1 MQIFTIQENFEEVI
15 ADVAAGSVATEKFW
29 LAHRVSEK
37 LLYFSVEVRLDND
50 GLLQFIGTSEQPGV
64 SLQFSPTANRLYTVA
79 ITGPASCDSGPTIG
93 TGHITD
99 SDGSSTYPVD
109 NYTLRTP
116 IWKHS
121 FRFRVTLAELDTENR
136 VFLGTL
142 DGNIH
147 LYDTSCSR
155 LATIAAH
162 YSTITH
168 LQLFPSGK
176 ALLSAGA
183 DFLIHIWDLDRQ
195 VPSQAAQTFTK
206 HTKTVTDI
214 AFVGRGRNF
223 VSSSDD
229 GLAVLWECSSGNAVM
244 VFRRIRRPEDAAKCV
259 AVATCRTEP
268 VENQFRANMLF
279 ECLQIV
285 VFVGYELGL
294 VQQYSVAQ
302 NCATAVS
309 WQAPAPVLRVCAF
322 KQYVVVGCGDGLV
335 VVWDWV
341 GGSKYS
347 LALSAENGV
356 ENLKITAAS
365 DSELVLV
372 LSNGPES
379 LFSVQFDLNTHQ
391 FRITHLVGLSE
402 MFRVL
407 LVGRCVATADEAA
420 FF

>member
-15 ADVAAGSVATEKFW
+15 ADVGAGRVTTEKFW
-29 LAHRVSEK
+29 LAHRVSEQ

-79 ITGPASCDSGPTIG
+79 ITGPASY
-93 TGHITD
+93 
-99 SDGSSTYPVD
+99 GSPTYPVD

-116 IWKHS
+116 IWKHR

-136 VFLGTL
+136 VILGTL

-147 LYDTSCSR
+147 LYDTSGSR

-183 DFLIHIWDLDRQ
+183 DFRIHIWDLDRQ
-195 VPSQAAQTFTK
+195 VPSQAARTFTK

-229 GLAVLWECSSGNAVM
+229 GSAVLWECSSGNAVM
-244 VFRRIRRPEDAAKCV
+244 VFRRISRPKGAAKCV

-341 GGSKYS
+341 GGSKHS
-347 LALSAENGV
+347 LALSAENGI

-365 DSELVLV
+365 DTELVLV

-379 LFSVQFDLNTHQ
+379 LFSVQFDSNTHQ